1 MKKEGFRKENALLHS
16 IYYAAAICIMVCV
29 CIWSADIV
37 SYAAEGTYGNWKYE
51 YDVNGATITAYEGNS
66 SVVKIPSSIDGHKIT
81 GIDSYVFENKNMK
94 EVTIPE
100 SITWIGTGAFYNCRK
115 LTKIYFNAKN
125 CSDCYDWSNLFYN
138 AGADSGSLKVV
149 FGSNV
154 KSIPGNLFY
163 VKSDENYVRITTV
176 VMSNAVEKV
185 GESAFGNCQNLE
197 NVTWGKSI
205 KNIGKSAFANCIRLK
220 SVTIPETV
228 TEIGAY
234 SFYNCKLLSSVYYNA
249 RNCSDC
255 YEWAQNF
262 YNAGADSNSLKVE
275 FGSKVIVIPAYLFYV
290 DANYNYGD
298 GVYAHITS
306 VKMSNSIQDIGNS
319 AFDCCYDLKNV
330 TWGKSIK
337 NIGKSA
343 FANCIRLKSVTI
355 PETVTEIGAYSFYN
369 CKLLSSVYYNA
380 RNCSDCYEWAQNF
393 YNAGA
398 DSNSLKVEFGSK
410 VKVIPAYLFYVD
422 ADYNYGDGVYAH
434 ITSVKMSN
442 SIQDIGASAFDRCY
456 DLKTVTWGTSIKTI
470 GKYAFSSCGMASIT
484 LPAAVTNIG
493 YKAFIDCDSLKKAVI
508 RSKKAQFDSYVF
520 YNCHEDLRIY
530 CFKGSTALQYAK
542 DNGIKYS
549 YLDLPRADITSIS
562 NTSTGIKLV
571 WKKVSGASEYYVYRK
586 TGTTSFKA
594 IKTVKG
600 SGTLSYTDTSVKDN
614 NGSTYYYMVKP
625 YDSNGTSDIYTSKK
639 IVRLKAVGISKI
651 QNQSGRKLY
660 VLWGKNTKA
669 TGYQLQ
675 YSASSSFSGAKT
687 LTVSGYKNVSKTL
700 SGLTKGKTYYVRVRV
715 YKQSGTSKYYSAWSG
730 IKTIKITK

>member
-37 SYAAEGTYGNWKYE
+37 SYAAEGTYGDWKYE
-51 YDVNGATITAYEGNS
+51 YDVNGATITAYEGNA

-197 NVTWGKSI
+197 
-205 KNIGKSAFANCIRLK
+205 
-220 SVTIPETV
+220 
-228 TEIGAY
+228 
-234 SFYNCKLLSSVYYNA
+234 
-249 RNCSDC
+249 
-255 YEWAQNF
+255 
-262 YNAGADSNSLKVE
+262 
-275 FGSKVIVIPAYLFYV
+275 
-290 DANYNYGD
+290 
-298 GVYAHITS
+298 
-306 VKMSNSIQDIGNS
+306 
-319 AFDCCYDLKNV
+319 NV

-625 YDSNGTSDIYTSKK
+625 YDSNGTNDIYTSKK

>member
-37 SYAAEGTYGNWKYE
+37 SYAAEGTYGDWKYE
-51 YDVNGATITAYEGNS
+51 YDINGATITAYEGNS

-81 GIDSYVFENKNMK
+81 GIGEGVFENKNME

-100 SITWIGTGAFYNCRK
+100 SITKIGYHAFYNCRK

-125 CSDCYDWSNLFYN
+125 CSDCHSYGGTFYN
-138 AGADSGSLKVV
+138 AGADTGAVQVIFASG
-149 FGSNV
+149 V
-154 KSIPGNLFY
+154 KRIPGHLFY
-163 VKSDENYVRITTV
+163 VNSDENYAKITSVSMSDTV
-176 VMSNAVEKV
+176 QVV
-185 GESAFGNCQNLE
+185 GQSAFDNCQYLK

-205 KNIGKSAFANCIRLK
+205 QNIGESAFANCIRLR

-228 TEIGAY
+228 TGIGYHA
-234 SFYNCKLLSSVYYNA
+234 FYNCRALSSVYFNA
-249 RNCSDC
+249 RNCSGC
-255 YEWAQNF
+255 HSYGGTF

-275 FGSKVIVIPAYLFYV
+275 FGSKVIVIPEYLFYV
-290 DANYNYGD
+290 NANYNYGD
-298 GVYAHITS
+298 GAYAHITS
-306 VKMSNSIQDIGNS
+306 VKMSNSIQKIGKS
-319 AFDCCYDLKNV
+319 AFDCCYDLAAV
-330 TWGKSIK
+330 TWGTSIK
-337 NIGKSA
+337 TIGEYA
-343 FANCIRLKSVTI
+343 FSHCSMKTITI
-355 PETVTEIGAYSFYN
+355 PETMTDIGYRAFYDCSN
-369 CKLLSSVYYNA
+369 VSTIYFDAK
-380 RNCSDCYEWAQNF
+380 NCSGCHSYGGTF

-410 VKVIPAYLFYVD
+410 VKVIPEYLFYVN
-422 ADYNYGDGVYAH
+422 ADYNYGDGAYAH

-442 SIQDIGASAFDRCY
+442 SIQDIGESAFDRCY
-456 DLKTVTWGTSIKTI
+456 DLKAVTWGTSIKTI
-470 GKYAFSSCGMASIT
+470 GRYAFSSCGMASIT

-571 WKKVSGASEYYVYRK
+571 WKKVSGASGYYVYRK
-586 TGTTSFKA
+586 TGTTSFKV

-625 YDSNGTSDIYTSKK
+625 YDSNGTNDIYTSKK